1 MWRNRY
7 ERYYCNNCTRYFY
20 TTLFESPVVICV
32 DCGSDDTEPM
42 PYEMA
47 DVHDDNED
55 SSIDDLLAIDDAD
68 DDGFL
73 DDF

>member
-1 MWRNRY
+1 
-7 ERYYCNNCTRYFY
+7 
-20 TTLFESPVVICV
+20 
-32 DCGSDDTEPM
+32 M